1 MKSVRRGKW
10 VWQRRDWGRG
20 KEALTDSAAQKNPV
34 QGVKSSLVLASAT
47 RFRDRGQKTEKLWWL
62 VPCQGQAE
70 GLPCRSLQ
78 RWFLLRFTRLM
89 QTFFLFTFLKLMVKI
104 GHSRKHLFSFFFS
117 SSSWDV
123 IFGSPNSQSFQRAAE
138 RQTAVRDPLWH
149 CQSFLLY
156 PHLWKPYL
164 QRSSKS

>member
-1 MKSVRRGKW
+1 MSLAAARLR
-10 VWQRRDWGRG
+10 QREGGLDRF
-20 KEALTDSAAQKNPV
+20 SSSKNPV

-104 GHSRKHLFSFFFS
+104 GHSRKHLFFFFLQL
-117 SSSWDV
+117 V
-123 IFGSPNSQSFQRAAE
+123 RRYFCIPKLAE
-138 RQTAVRDPLWH
+138 
-149 CQSFLLY
+149 F
-156 PHLWKPYL
+156 
-164 QRSSKS
+164 SKSS